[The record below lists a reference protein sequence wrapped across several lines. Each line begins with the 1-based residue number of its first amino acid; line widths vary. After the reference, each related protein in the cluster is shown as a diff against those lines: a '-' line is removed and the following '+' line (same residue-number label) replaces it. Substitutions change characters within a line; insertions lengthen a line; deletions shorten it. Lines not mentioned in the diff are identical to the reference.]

1 MPDNEKKQL
10 DLNRIF
16 HYKNLSNQNRKII
29 IGVCVAIFVVTSFVQ
44 MQKHLNRPK
53 KEKISTRTVKISPV
67 IKKNVPI
74 YINSFGT
81 LVSPEDV
88 DIKSQVTGKI
98 KEVCFEEGQNVLIGD
113 QLFIIDPSEYEAH
126 LHKAEATLLEDEAE
140 LKLKK
145 DILLRNVGL
154 LEKELISQQEFE
166 KYETDVAVTAAKVEV
181 DKAEIELAKINLRY
195 CYIVSPINGVTGVRQ
210 VDPGNIVS
218 ANTGPVLVNVKQIDT
233 LYMDF
238 TIPEKELPRVRKT
251 MAEGI
256 LEVVLTVTGDDTSS
270 YTGKLDFLE
279 NSVDDRTGR
288 VLLRA
293 IVDNKDRALWPGQ
306 FAKVQLILGTIKNA
320 VLAPYSA
327 VQLGQ
332 KGSYLF
338 VIDEQNKAELKLV
351 TVGQKEEDY
360 IVIEKGVKVG
370 ERAVTTGQM
379 GLRPGVPVKIID

>member
-1 MPDNEKKQL
+1 
-10 DLNRIF
+10 
-16 HYKNLSNQNRKII
+16 
-29 IGVCVAIFVVTSFVQ
+29 